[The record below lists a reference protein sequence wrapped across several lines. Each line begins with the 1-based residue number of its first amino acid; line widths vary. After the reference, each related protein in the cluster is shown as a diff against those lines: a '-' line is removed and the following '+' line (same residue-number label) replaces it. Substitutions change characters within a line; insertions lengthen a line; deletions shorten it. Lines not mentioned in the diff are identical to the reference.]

1 MDENLKLLE
10 DMKKLGLNQYEAK
23 AYTKLLE
30 NFPLNGYSLSKT
42 SGVPR
47 SKIYEVLD
55 NLLKKQ
61 LVFSKKIESGLVY
74 FPLEPK
80 LFISKIKKNY
90 ESVLKNVEEKTNE
103 LYLKNIVHYDTKILS
118 GRKEIFSFLNLI
130 IGLAEERIEVS
141 IWDEEFLQLSDSLIE
156 AEKRGIIVK
165 GIYFGY
171 NNKLK
176 NVLTHRRLKTYLSEK
191 EERNIVVIIDRK
203 EAITG
208 IVSRGE
214 ASQVSWTNDPGIIDI
229 TSDYI
234 VHDLMVNSYS
244 NSLSEKQRK
253 EYEDAMDEVRKEY
266 FK

>member
-1 MDENLKLLE
+1 MKERKIKYLEVLPIIVLSILVYKLFNSYELVF
-10 DMKKLGLNQYEAK
+10 DILGQGMTILIPFFWAFAFAYLINPLMKKISERFNLGRGLSILISYIIVIGALSLIVTFVAPGLSASISDIINQIPTYAE
-23 AYTKLLE
+23 TITE
-30 NFPLNGYSLSKT
+30 F
-42 SGVPR
+42 
-47 SKIYEVLD
+47 
-55 NLLKKQ
+55 
-61 LVFSKKIESGLVY
+61 
-74 FPLEPK
+74 
-80 LFISKIKKNY
+80 
-90 ESVLKNVEEKTNE
+90 VEEMSEK
-103 LYLKNIVHYDTKILS
+103 YQIF
-118 GRKEIFSFLNLI
+118 EI
-130 IGLAEERIEVS
+130 
-141 IWDEEFLQLSDSLIE
+141 LQLSDSLIE

>member
-1 MDENLKLLE
+1 MDENLRLLE

-30 NFPLNGYSLSKT
+30 EFPLNGYSLSKI

-61 LVFSKKIESGLVY
+61 LVFSKKTESGLVY

-80 LFISKIKKNY
+80 LFISKIKQNY
-90 ESVLKNVEEKTNE
+90 ESILKNVEEKTNE
-103 LYLKNIVHYDTKILS
+103 LYLKNIIHYDSKILS

-130 IGLAEERIEVS
+130 IGLANKRIEIS
-141 IWDEEFLQLSDSLIE
+141 IWEEEFFQLSDSLLE
-156 AEKRGIIVK
+156 AEERGVVIK
-165 GIYFGY
+165 GLYFGY

-176 NVLTHRRLKTYLSEK
+176 NVLTHRRIETYLSEK
-191 EERNIVVIIDRK
+191 EERNIIVIIDRK

-214 ASQVSWTNDPGIIDI
+214 VSQVSWTNDPGIIDI

-234 VHDLMVNSYS
+234 VHDLMVNMYS
-244 NSLSEKQRK
+244 NSLSGSDRK
-253 EYEDAMDEVRKEY
+253 KYEDAMDKVRKEY
-266 FK
+266 FE